1 MKKIVIILSLLMSIN
16 IYADVIS
23 EAYAEVGKG
32 NYQKARGIFTKACQN
47 SNPDGCINLGLM
59 YKDGAGVEKD
69 YLKAVSLWEKSCE
82 MNSADGCIRAA
93 FMYDKSRDIKTDK
106 VKAKKLFKK
115 ACDLGDSLG
124 CEMIK
129 EMG

>member
-1 MKKIVIILSLLMSIN
+1 
-16 IYADVIS
+16 
-23 EAYAEVGKG
+23 
-32 NYQKARGIFTKACQN
+32 
-47 SNPDGCINLGLM
+47 M